1 LRQLRNDKWPV
12 PAALRN
18 FGVAI
23 LILVTG
29 CSATWQ
35 PVPQILAGRS
45 WTIDTADGWMRLA
58 TPTYEMLSLDGPYL
72 QYVFIQEL
80 PLENGLRDSR
90 QKLNEAMLPHEAA
103 EVITD
108 TMLSDQRIRMFK
120 LIRNEPAM
128 VGGKMG
134 FRLVYTYEDD
144 QGVAMKCDYYGV
156 ILSKTFFNVRYT
168 AAERY
173 YYEKDV
179 NVFEKMTASLRFSDG

>member
-1 LRQLRNDKWPV
+1 MLRI
-12 PAALRN
+12 

-23 LILVTG
+23 LLLVTG

-35 PVPQILAGRS
+35 SVPQILTGKS

-80 PLENGLRDSR
+80 PLANGLRGSR
-90 QKLNEAMLPHEAA
+90 KKLNETMLPHEAA

-120 LIRNEPAM
+120 LIRNEPVM

-134 FRLVYTYEDD
+134 FRLVYTYVDD
-144 QGVAMKCDYYGV
+144 QGVEMKSDYYGV
-156 ILSKTFFNVRYT
+156 ILSRTFFNVRYT

-173 YYEKDV
+173 YFEKDV
-179 NVFEKMTASLRFSDG
+179 NAFEKMAASLRFSGG

>member
-1 LRQLRNDKWPV
+1 MRQLGNAKRPV
-12 PAALRN
+12 LAGLRIC
-18 FGVAI
+18 GVAI
-23 LILVTG
+23 LLLVTG

-58 TPTYEMLSLDGPYL
+58 TPNYEMLSQDGPYL

-80 PLENGLRDSR
+80 PLANGLCGSR
-90 QKLNEAMLPHEAA
+90 QRLNVTMLPHEAA

-120 LIRNEPAM
+120 LIRNEPAV

-134 FRLVYTYEDD
+134 FRLVYTYLDD
-144 QGVAMKCDYYGV
+144 QGVEMKCDYYGV

-173 YYEKDV
+173 YFDKDF
-179 NVFEKMTASLRFSDG
+179 NLFEKMTASLRFSDG